1 MASIKQSGVNGV
13 AAWEDASRRTDAS
26 KTLCEESKAPHAR
39 KRNLCHSQHMSP
51 IKQPH
56 RTPSVSNPALKAKGP
71 ECSVQCV
78 CESEWVKYG
87 RPITFHGAHQ
97 GIAHSYPGAPDSL
110 SVSLQQTN
118 SVSYKQEQTA
128 AAVLQAKVTPEW
140 GSYHVSSSEASEE
153 SQLNKTLVCVIKSDC
168 KLSQRVFRV
177 LCCRFHGDLRSHYSA
192 NKNLQAKHQ
201 AQAFAGCWLTRKCR
215 LVIFDCFSS
224 FVGKSSSPVACRAV
238 AVYRRRVTLSGWYG
252 MGKGLRLN
260 WQRKRGNCQGTTV
273 VWLGPVLAQGDLILW
288 SAQG

>member
-1 MASIKQSGVNGV
+1 MF
-13 AAWEDASRRTDAS
+13 
-26 KTLCEESKAPHAR
+26 
-39 KRNLCHSQHMSP
+39 
-51 IKQPH
+51 
-56 RTPSVSNPALKAKGP
+56 
-71 ECSVQCV
+71 CSVCVWEWVSEIWQAHYLPRSPSGNSPQLPRSSWQPVCLFAANQQCV
-78 CESEWVKYG
+78 IQAG
-87 RPITFHGAHQ
+87 
-97 GIAHSYPGAPDSL
+97 
-110 SVSLQQTN
+110 TN
-118 SVSYKQEQTA
+118 SSSSFTGQSHTGVKQH
-128 AAVLQAKVTPEW
+128 
-140 GSYHVSSSEASEE
+140 HVSSSEASEE
-153 SQLNKTLVCVIKSDC
+153 SQLNKTLVCVIKSDR

-201 AQAFAGCWLTRKCR
+201 AQAFAGCWLTRMCR

>member
-1 MASIKQSGVNGV
+1 ML
-13 AAWEDASRRTDAS
+13 E
-26 KTLCEESKAPHAR
+26 

-56 RTPSVSNPALKAKGP
+56 RTPSVSNPAWKAKGP
-71 ECSVQCV
+71 ERSVQCV

-110 SVSLQQTN
+110 SVSSQQTN

-140 GSYHVSSSEASEE
+140 SSYHVSSSEASEE
-153 SQLNKTLVCVIKSDC
+153 SQLNKTLVCVIKLDCELNQRVFHVHAGSTVTSDPTTAQIKTFKQNIKL
-168 KLSQRVFRV
+168 KLSQGADSRTCV
-177 LCCRFHGDLRSHYSA
+177 DLLFLIVSP
-192 NKNLQAKHQ
+192 
-201 AQAFAGCWLTRKCR
+201 
-215 LVIFDCFSS
+215 

-252 MGKGLRLN
+252 IRKGLRLN
-260 WQRKRGNCQGTTV
+260 WQRKRGNCQGTAV
-273 VWLGPVLAQGDLILW
+273 VWLGPVLAQRDLILW